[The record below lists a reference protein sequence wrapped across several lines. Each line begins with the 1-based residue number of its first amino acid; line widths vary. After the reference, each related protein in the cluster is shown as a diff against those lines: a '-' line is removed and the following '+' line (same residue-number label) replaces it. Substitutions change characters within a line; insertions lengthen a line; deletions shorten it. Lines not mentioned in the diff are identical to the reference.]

1 MNRIDSLRQSVTS
14 TFERLFGY
22 TPQAEIQAPGRVN
35 LIGEH
40 TDYNDGFVL
49 PCAIDY
55 QTVIGAAARQDN
67 VVRVVAVNFD
77 QQQDEFDLAQAIQP
91 HAQYTWA
98 NYVRGTVKFLQAR
111 GLPISGMD
119 MVIAGN
125 VPAGAGLS
133 SSASLEVAIGQ
144 TFKTLNH
151 LDISQLELA
160 LTGQQAENDFVG
172 CSCGIMDQ
180 FISAQGQAG
189 HALLIDC
196 RSLEG
201 RAVRMLDGFDILIVN
216 SNVRRGLVDS
226 EYNTRRRQCEAAARH
241 FGVKALRD
249 LSLEQFE
256 AGVAGLEPL
265 VVRRA
270 RHIITENARTLEAAD
285 ALARQDARRLF
296 ALMAESH
303 ISMRDD
309 FEITVPQIDTL
320 VDLIQTDVGDQGG
333 ARMTGGGFGGCV
345 VSLVPSA
352 LTDGVCRMLEREY
365 PARTGLPP
373 SIYLCQPSNGAG
385 PLALN

>member
-1 MNRIDSLRQSVTS
+1 MNRIDFLRQSGRLA
-14 TFERLFGY
+14 FERLFGY

-55 QTVIGAAARQDN
+55 QTVIVAAVRRDN
-67 VVRVVAVNFD
+67 KVRVAALNFD
-77 QQQDEFDLAQAIQP
+77 EQLDEFDLSQEIQP
-91 HAQYTWA
+91 HAQYAWA
-98 NYVRGTVKFLQAR
+98 NYARGTVKFLQAR

-119 MVIAGN
+119 MAIVGN
-125 VPAGAGLS
+125 VPSGAGLS

-151 LDISQLELA
+151 LNISQLELA

-180 FISAQGQAG
+180 FISAHGQAG

-196 RSLEG
+196 RTLEG
-201 RAVRMLDGFDILIVN
+201 RAVRMLTGFDILIVN

-226 EYNTRRRQCEAAARH
+226 EYNTRRRQCESAARH
-241 FGVKALRD
+241 CGVKALRD

-256 AGVAGLEPL
+256 ARMAGLDAL
-265 VVRRA
+265 AVRRA
-270 RHIITENARTLEAAD
+270 RHVITENNRTLEAAD
-285 ALARQDARRLF
+285 ALAKQDARRLF

-320 VDLIQTDVGDQGG
+320 VELIQSYVGDQGG

-345 VSLVPSA
+345 VSLAPSA
-352 LTDGVCRMLEREY
+352 LTGGVCRMLEREY
-365 PARTGLPP
+365 PARTGLQP
-373 SIYLCQPSNGAG
+373 SIYLCRPSNGAG
-385 PLALN
+385 PLTD

>member
-1 MNRIDSLRQSVTS
+1 MNRIDSLRQSARS
-14 TFERLFGY
+14 TFERVFGY

-55 QTVIGAAARQDN
+55 QTVIAAAARQDN
-67 VVRVVAVNFD
+67 LVRVVAVNFD
-77 QQQDEFDLAQAIQP
+77 EQRDEFDLTQEIRP
-91 HAQYTWA
+91 HAEYTWA

-119 MVIAGN
+119 MVISGN

-144 TFKTLNH
+144 TFKTLNR
-151 LDISQLELA
+151 LDVSQLTLA

-180 FISAQGQAG
+180 FISAQGQSG

-196 RSLEG
+196 RSLAG

-226 EYNTRRRQCEAAARH
+226 EYNTRRQQCEAAARH

-249 LSLEQFE
+249 LSLERFE
-256 AGVAGLEPL
+256 AGLTGLDPL
-265 VVRRA
+265 TARRA
-270 RHIITENARTLEAAD
+270 RHVITENNRTLEAAA
-285 ALARQDARRLF
+285 ALAQQDAERLF
-296 ALMAESH
+296 TLMAESH

-309 FEITVPQIDTL
+309 FEITVPQIDIL
-320 VDLIQTDVGDQGG
+320 VELIQAHVGKRGG

-345 VSLVPSA
+345 VSLVPA
-352 LTDGVCRMLEREY
+352 ELTDDVCRMLAREY
-365 PARTGLPP
+365 PARTGLQPA
-373 SIYLCQPSNGAG
+373 IYLCQPSDGAG
-385 PLALN
+385 PLN

>member
-1 MNRIDSLRQSVTS
+1 MNRIDSLRQSAKS
-14 TFERLFGY
+14 AFERLFGY
-22 TPQAEIQAPGRVN
+22 TPQSEIQAPGRVN

-55 QTVIGAAARQDN
+55 QTVISAAVRRDN
-67 VVRVVAVNFD
+67 IVRVAAVDFGE
-77 QQQDEFDLAQAIQP
+77 QRDEFDLTQDIRS
-91 HAQYTWA
+91 HAEYTWA
-98 NYVRGTVKFLQAR
+98 NYVRGTVKFLQAS

-119 MVIAGN
+119 LVISGN
-125 VPAGAGLS
+125 VPSGAGLS

-151 LDISQLELA
+151 LDVSPLTLA
-160 LTGQQAENDFVG
+160 LIGQQAENDFVG

-201 RAVRMLDGFDILIVN
+201 RAVRMLQGFDILIVN

-226 EYNTRRRQCEAAARH
+226 EYNTRRQQCESAARH
-241 FGVKALRD
+241 FGVNALRD
-249 LSLEQFE
+249 LSLARFE
-256 AGVAGLEPL
+256 AGLSGLDPL
-265 VVRRA
+265 TARRA
-270 RHIITENARTLEAAD
+270 RHVITENDRTLDAAD
-285 ALARQDARRLF
+285 ALARQDASRLF
-296 ALMAESH
+296 TLMAESH
-303 ISMRDD
+303 VSMRDD
-309 FEITVPQIDTL
+309 FEITVPQIDIL
-320 VDLIQTDVGDQGG
+320 VDLIQTYVGERGG

-365 PARTGLPP
+365 PARTALRPV
-373 SIYLCQPSNGAG
+373 IYLCHPSDGAG

>member
-1 MNRIDSLRQSVTS
+1 MSRIDVLRHSVDA
-14 TFERLFGY
+14 TFQRLFGY
-22 TPQAEIQAPGRVN
+22 APQAHIQAPGRVN

-55 QTVIGAAARQDN
+55 QTVIGAAVRQDPI
-67 VVRVVAVNFD
+67 VRVVAVNCD
-77 QQQDEFDLAQAIQP
+77 SQQDEFDLTQEIAP
-91 HAQYTWA
+91 HAEYTWA

-111 GLPISGMD
+111 GMPIGGMD

-125 VPAGAGLS
+125 VPSGAGLS
-133 SSASLEVAIGQ
+133 SSASLEVAVGQ
-144 TFKTLNH
+144 TFKALYR
-151 LDISQLELA
+151 LDISQLDVA
-160 LTGQQAENDFVG
+160 LVGQRAENDFVG

-180 FISAQGQAG
+180 FISAQGRSG

-201 RAVRMLDGFDILIVN
+201 RAVRMLEGFDILIVN

-241 FGVKALRD
+241 FGVRALRD
-249 LSLEQFE
+249 LSPEQFA
-256 AGVAGLEPL
+256 AGAAGLDPL
-265 VVRRA
+265 AVKRA
-270 RHIITENARTLEAAD
+270 RHVISENSRTLQAAD
-285 ALARQDARRLF
+285 ALARQDAKRLF

-303 ISMRDD
+303 VSMRDD

-320 VDLIQTDVGDQGG
+320 VELIQNHVGEQGG

-345 VSLVPSA
+345 VSLVPA
-352 LTDGVCRMLEREY
+352 AMTADICRMLERDY
-365 PARTGLPP
+365 PARSGLPA
-373 SIYLCQPSNGAG
+373 SIYLCRPSDGAG
-385 PLALN
+385 RLS